1 MCLGVPAKVVRIV
14 DAGRM
19 RAMVDVCGVER
30 ETNVICVAPESAP
43 LETLIG
49 QWVLLHVG
57 FAMSIIDEEEA
68 ERTLDILRELG
79 DVAAEL
85 EAMAEGARADA

>member
-14 DAGRM
+14 DADRM
-19 RAMVDVCGVER
+19 LAMVDVCGVER
-30 ETNVICVAPESAP
+30 ETNVICVAPESEP
-43 LETLIG
+43 LEALIG

-57 FAMSIIDEEEA
+57 FAMSIIDEAEA
-68 ERTLDILRELG
+68 ERTLDVLRELG

-85 EAMAEGARADA
+85 DAMAEGARADA

>member
-14 DAGRM
+14 DASRM
-19 RAMVDVCGVER
+19 LAMVDVCGVER
-30 ETNVICVAPESAP
+30 ETNVICVAPENEP

-57 FAMSIIDEEEA
+57 FAMSIIDEAEA
-68 ERTLDILRELG
+68 ERTLDVLRELG

-85 EAMAEGARADA
+85 DAMAEGARADA

>member
-14 DAGRM
+14 DRERNLAT
-19 RAMVDVCGVER
+19 VDVCGVER
-30 ETNVICVAPESAP
+30 ETNVTCVAPHDGP
-43 LETLIG
+43 LDDLIG

-57 FAMSIIDEEEA
+57 FAMSIIDEVEA
-68 ERTLDILRELG
+68 ARTLEVLRELG

-85 EAMAEGARADA
+85 DAIAEGERANP